1 MAGIERTTHCRH
13 LNGHLIKGFIYSGAE
28 QTLEE
33 PHINQ
38 TKRLEQCHR
47 KLQGQQTVSVNI
59 GSEDLLSPTMF
70 GLKCDEK
77 MEYFF

>member
-1 MAGIERTTHCRH
+1 MPQEIT
-13 LNGHLIKGFIYSGAE
+13 GAPKTG
-28 QTLEE
+28 Q
-33 PHINQ
+33 
-38 TKRLEQCHR
+38 
-47 KLQGQQTVSVNI
+47 QGQQTVSVNI